1 MPVSRL
7 LPAPESR
14 ELLDLVRDLCVGEL
28 LPIAASHERE
38 ERFPRDVFR
47 TLGKA
52 GILGLP

>member
-7 LPAPESR
+7 LPTPEAR
-14 ELLDLVRDLCVGEL
+14 ALTELVRDLADREL
-28 LPIAASHERE
+28 LPIAATHERE
-38 ERFPRDVFR
+38 ERFPREVFR